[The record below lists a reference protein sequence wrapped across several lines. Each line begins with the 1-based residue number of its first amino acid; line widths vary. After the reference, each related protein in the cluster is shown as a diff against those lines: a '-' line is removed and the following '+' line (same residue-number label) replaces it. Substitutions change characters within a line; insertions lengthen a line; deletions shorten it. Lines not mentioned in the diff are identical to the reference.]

1 MKKRNFSAEFKRESA
16 QLVVGQNYT
25 VADAARAMDVGLS
38 TMTRWVKQ
46 LRDERQGKTP
56 KASPMTPE
64 QIEIRELRKKLQ
76 RIEMENEI
84 FKKGYRALD
93 VRLPEQFSII
103 GKLRARYPVV
113 TLCHVFGVHRSS
125 YKYWKNRPEKPDGRR
140 AVLRSQ
146 VRELHGISHGSAGAR
161 GIATMATRRG
171 YQMGRWL
178 AGRLMKELGL
188 VSCQQPTHRYKR
200 GSHEHV
206 AIPNHLERQFA
217 VTEPNQVWCG
227 DVTYIWTGKR
237 WGYLAV
243 VLDLFARK
251 PVGWAMSFSPDSRL
265 TIKALEMARETRG
278 KPDGVMFHSDQGS
291 HYTSRQFRQVFW
303 RYRIKQSMSRRGN
316 CWDNSPMERF
326 FRSLKNE
333 WVPVTGYISF
343 SDAAHSITDYIVGY
357 YSALRP
363 HEYNGGLSPNESE
376 NRYWKNS
383 KTVASFS

>member
-1 MKKRNFSAEFKRESA
+1 MLKSLKLKQSNRLFDRGYSVASVATRLDITTHSLYAWIKKYGPDSSTNKEQSDAQAEIRRLQKELKR
-16 QLVVGQNYT
+16 VT
-25 VADAARAMDVGLS
+25 
-38 TMTRWVKQ
+38 
-46 LRDERQGKTP
+46 DERDILK
-56 KASPMTPE
+56 KA
-64 QIEIRELRKKLQ
+64 
-76 RIEMENEI
+76 
-84 FKKGYRALD
+84 ALD
-93 VRLPEQFSII
+93 IRLPEQFSII
-103 GKLRARYPVV
+103 GKLRARYPVA

-146 VRELHGISHGSAGAR
+146 VLELHGISHGSAGAR
-161 GIATMATRRG
+161 SIATMATQRG

-200 GSHEHV
+200 GGHEHV

-237 WGYLAV
+237 WAYLPV

-265 TIKALEMARETRG
+265 TMKALEMAWETRG
-278 KPDGVMFHSDQGS
+278 KPVGVMFPSDQGS
-291 HYTSRQFRQVFW
+291 HYTSRQFRQLLW
-303 RYRIKQSMSRRGN
+303 RYRIRQSMSRRGN

-333 WVPVTGYISF
+333 WVPATGYVSF
-343 SDAAHSITDYIVGY
+343 SDAAHAITDYIVGY

-363 HEYNGGLSPNESE
+363 HEYNGGLPPNESE

-383 KTVASFS
+383 NAEASFS

>member
-1 MKKRNFSAEFKRESA
+1 MSGKRYPEEFKTEA
-16 QLVVGQNYT
+16 
-25 VADAARAMDVGLS
+25 
-38 TMTRWVKQ
+38 VKQ
-46 LRDERQGKTP
+46 VVDRGYSVASVATRLDITTHSLYAWIKKYGPDSSTNKEQSDAQAEIRRLQKELKRVTDERDILK
-56 KASPMTPE
+56 KA
-64 QIEIRELRKKLQ
+64 
-76 RIEMENEI
+76 
-84 FKKGYRALD
+84 ALD
-93 VRLPEQFSII
+93 IRLPEQFSII
-103 GKLRARYPVV
+103 GKLRARYPVA

-146 VRELHGISHGSAGAR
+146 VLELHGISHGSAGAR
-161 GIATMATRRG
+161 SIATMATQRV

-200 GSHEHV
+200 GGHEHV

-237 WGYLAV
+237 WAYLPV

-265 TIKALEMARETRG
+265 TMKALEMAWETRG
-278 KPDGVMFHSDQGS
+278 KPVGVMFPSDQGS
-291 HYTSRQFRQVFW
+291 HYTSRQFRQLLW
-303 RYRIKQSMSRRGN
+303 RYRIRQSMSRRGN

-333 WVPVTGYISF
+333 WVPATGYVSF
-343 SDAAHSITDYIVGY
+343 SDAAHAITDYIVGY

-363 HEYNGGLSPNESE
+363 HEYNGGLPPNESE

-383 KTVASFS
+383 NAEASFS